1 MKAEIIYK
9 QLEVPSKIYTPIII
23 NINKN
28 ISNENIYTWYI
39 FATEIFKEV
48 ELLIKII
55 LKILTNSFYLSRIH
69 LKIRLKKL

>member
-1 MKAEIIYK
+1 MITISYLKTCILDK
-9 QLEVPSKIYTPIII
+9 EVPSKIYTPIII

-48 ELLIKII
+48 ELLIKRI
-55 LKILTNSFYLSRIH
+55 LKILTNPFYLSRIQ
-69 LKIRLKKL
+69 LYK